1 MKKRKPIPNGAT
13 YAQVLAAE
21 KAKKDAERQLEMK
34 LNANIYVERALWLSV
49 VSIADAYGFGPK
61 RLEPYFEKLRE
72 NSEEFESMCEEVDYT
87 YALEKLRE
95 KAQKV
100 TGAELTYVYEKEL
113 KELQDG

>member
-1 MKKRKPIPNGAT
+1 MKKRKPIPKGAT

-21 KAKKDAERQLEMK
+21 KAKKDAERQLEMQF
-34 LNANIYVERALWLSV
+34 NANIYVERALWLAA
-49 VSIADAYGFGPK
+49 VSISDAYGFGPK
-61 RLEPYFEKLRE
+61 RMEAYFAKLRE

-100 TGAELTYVYEKEL
+100 TGAELTYVYEREL
-113 KELQDG
+113 KELENG